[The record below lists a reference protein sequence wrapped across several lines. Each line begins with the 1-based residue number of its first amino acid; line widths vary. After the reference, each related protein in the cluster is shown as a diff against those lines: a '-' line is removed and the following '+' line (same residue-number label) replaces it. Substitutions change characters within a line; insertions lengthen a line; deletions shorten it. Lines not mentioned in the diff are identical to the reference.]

1 MAIIDDGLHVQMP
14 DGRWVLDGCS
24 GRLRC
29 PAGLKRPEIGQAVA
43 AQLGA
48 LDRPPPSPFGDP
60 LRQEVERLLTA
71 IAPAGFD
78 RALITASGGQAIEI
92 ARLVARAETGRE
104 PQLVDPLAPAAA
116 DGRMVVLDERMTGFG
131 RTGRPFAAQSLE
143 SALDFAADMIVV
155 GDSLANGAVPIGAVL
170 LPEVLAQLAPS
181 MSPAY
186 PAALAAAKATQMI
199 LRRENLFA
207 RAEQMA
213 PLFAERM
220 TPLGFRATGLIAV
233 YDAPNRAAGLA
244 QALLKAGLIVEA
256 EADRLIL
263 APALTVERHHLDR
276 MAAILGAVLAS
287 PPH

>member
-1 MAIIDDGLHVQMP
+1 MDDGLHVQMP
-14 DGRWVLDGCS
+14 NGSWALDGCS

-60 LRQEVERLLTA
+60 LRQEVERLLAA
-71 IAPAGFD
+71 IAPTGFD

-104 PQLVDPLAPAAA
+104 PQLVDPLAPATP
-116 DGRMVVLDERMTGFG
+116 DGRMVLLDERMTGFG
-131 RTGRPFAAQSLE
+131 RTGRPFAAQ
-143 SALDFAADMIVV
+143 ALDLAADMIVV
-155 GDSLANGAVPIGAVL
+155 GESLANGAVPIGAVL
-170 LPEVLAQLAPS
+170 LPEGLAQHAPA

-213 PLFAERM
+213 PGFAERV
-220 TPLGFRATGLIAV
+220 TPLGFRPTGLIAV
-233 YDAPNRAAGLA
+233 YDAPNRAAELA
-244 QALLKAGLIVEA
+244 QALLAAGLIVEA
-256 EADRLIL
+256 EADRVIL
-263 APALTVERHHLDR
+263 APALTVERHHMDR
-276 MAAILGAVLAS
+276 MAAILGAVLGS
-287 PPH
+287 PPHRRVP

>member
-1 MAIIDDGLHVQMP
+1 MDDGLHVQMP
-14 DGRWVLDGCS
+14 NGSWALDGCS

-71 IAPAGFD
+71 IAPEGFD

-104 PQLVDPLAPAAA
+104 PQLVDPLSPGAP

-131 RTGRPFAAQSLE
+131 HTGRPFAAQ
-143 SALDFAADMIVV
+143 ALGLAPDMIVV

-170 LPEVLAQLAPS
+170 LPEALAQLAPS

-207 RAEQMA
+207 RAEQMTA
-213 PLFAERM
+213 LFAERM
-220 TPLGFRATGLIAV
+220 TPLGFRAIGLIAV
-233 YDAPNRAAGLA
+233 FDAPGRAAGLA
-244 QALLKAGLIVEA
+244 QQLLEAGLIVEA

-276 MAAILGAVLAS
+276 MAAILGAVLGSA
-287 PPH
+287 PHRRVP